1 MIARNKRTPHK
12 APPER
17 FQEYTKS
24 WIRKEPAANKKAR
37 AADILA
43 TLKKSY
49 PKASMMLRYENDVQL
64 MVAVILSAQCTDKK
78 VNEVTLPLFKK
89 YKTARDFAHANI
101 KTFEQE
107 IYQTGFYHAKA
118 RNIIASCKKIEA
130 EFDGK
135 LPRTME
141 ACLTLPGVA
150 RKTANII
157 LGNAYGIVEGI
168 AVDTHVSRISQR
180 LGLTK
185 NTDAKKIE
193 QDLMALFPQK
203 EWFKLTY
210 RIIELGRA
218 VCTAP
223 KRKCDT
229 CPLNKLCP
237 SSLV

>member
-1 MIARNKRTPHK
+1 M
-12 APPER
+12 
-17 FQEYTKS
+17 KS
-24 WIRKEPAANKKAR
+24 WIRDESLNKKQIR
-37 AADILA
+37 AMSILE

-49 PKASMMLRYENDVQL
+49 PKASMMLRYENNIQL

-89 YKTARDFAHANI
+89 YKTARDFARADI
-101 KTFEQE
+101 KIFEQE

-118 RNIIASCKKIEA
+118 RNIIASCKKIDS

-135 LPRTME
+135 LPRTMTD
-141 ACLTLPGVA
+141 CLTLPGVA

-168 AVDTHVSRISQR
+168 AVDTHVSRITQR

>member
-1 MIARNKRTPHK
+1 MIARNKRTRHK

-17 FQEYTKS
+17 FQIYTKA
-24 WIRKEPAANKKAR
+24 WIGGESPSKKQLR
-37 AADILA
+37 AVSILA
-43 TLKKSY
+43 VLKKSY

-89 YKTARDFAHANI
+89 YKTAHDFAHANL

-118 RNIIASCKKIEA
+118 RHIVAACTKIDV
-130 EFDGK
+130 EFSGK

-168 AVDTHVSRISQR
+168 AVDTHVSRIAQR
-180 LGLTK
+180 LGLTSHA
-185 NTDAKKIE
+185 DAKKTE
-193 QDLMALFPQK
+193 QDLMTLFPQK

-218 VCTAP
+218 VCAAP

-229 CPLNKLCP
+229 CPLNKICP
-237 SSLV
+237 SSLI